1 VTLVRASTRLAALAF
16 VLLALFAQS
25 VRMRRLVGA
34 NQRLRA
40 VELTSLAAARQGQ
53 RAEPLLLANLAVLRD
68 AERMDPAE
76 VGLRVARGSVYFLLG
91 RMDQAISGYEAA
103 LRLEPRPE
111 IYFNIGRARL
121 AQGDPVAANVAL
133 ARAVRIDPKLTK
145 ELPQ

>member
-1 VTLVRASTRLAALAF
+1 MTLDRASTRFAALAL
-16 VLLALFAQS
+16 VLVALLAQS
-25 VRMRRLVGA
+25 ARMRRLVGA

-40 VELTSLAAARQGQ
+40 VELTSIAAAGQGE
-53 RAEPLLLANLAVLRD
+53 RAAPLLSANLAVLRD

-91 RMDQAISGYEAA
+91 RMDQAIAGYESA

-111 IYFNIGRARL
+111 IYFNIGRAKL

-145 ELPQ
+145 HLPE

>member
-1 VTLVRASTRLAALAF
+1 MTLLRASTRFAALAL
-16 VLLALFAQS
+16 VLVALGAQT

-34 NQRLRA
+34 NKRLRA

-53 RAEPLLLANLAVLRD
+53 RAEPLLRANLVVLRD

-91 RMDQAISGYEAA
+91 RMDQAIAGYETA

-121 AQGDPVAANVAL
+121 AQGDPVAANVAF

-145 ELPQ
+145 ELPR